1 MSSTLLQTISHPLFG
16 IYSIIIIC
24 LDVGWLVYCAVTC
37 VKLISKYRVC
47 KRKPNLHPIY
57 RDVQFLSQQR
67 KLYNLETHFVK
78 NVLMFL
84 CLSVELFILLWM
96 LIKAEVNGK
105 HDEKLS
111 KDNSTRVAIEAGY
124 PNCYIRSIILEIY
137 FFPSTIFLHN
147 IEILAFIFLF
157 ILLSILTRYLAAR
170 YLNHPFNRTFKRYIV
185 WSSVQLIMVL
195 FCSSLY
201 TFIISFVLF
210 PILLSINWFVLLK
223 DSQFLSRVLKSNL
236 REIELH
242 TNNKPLFR
250 EQMSAYKFYCF
261 FQKLMSS
268 HFLF

>member
-1 MSSTLLQTISHPLFG
+1 M
-16 IYSIIIIC
+16 
-24 LDVGWLVYCAVTC
+24 
-37 VKLISKYRVC
+37 
-47 KRKPNLHPIY
+47 
-57 RDVQFLSQQR
+57 
-67 KLYNLETHFVK
+67 K

-84 CLSVELFILLWM
+84 CLSVELLILLWM